1 MKTVVYADIL
11 IIINFLMNYLL
22 LRADAILTGF
32 GFKSVR
38 LLISSFVGSLFSL
51 IIFIEN
57 IPSSINTIIKIIYM
71 VIMLLIAFRF
81 KSLKIFIRHFLTFF
95 AVNMIFA
102 GIMLA
107 MNIFLFPNTSL
118 FNNGIVYFD
127 IDIITLTI
135 ISVICYLFIYI
146 FNVVIHNKTP
156 HGCIYSIK
164 IIYNGKSVEGKAL
177 YDSGN
182 TLCDCFSGKPVVIAD
197 EKFIKKLTE
206 NDKLE
211 NMKNYRLIPFSTISG
226 NGTIPAFMADC
237 VEIYVSGNKYNV
249 ENVYIGL
256 TENKIISGDYS
267 ALLGSPFFDLIS
279 DNKLKLQGGEYEKKR

>member
-1 MKTVVYADIL
+1 MADCSYGFICCEE
-11 IIINFLMNYLL
+11 FLNDFNYSGGQSQIF
-22 LRADAILTGF
+22 RRTAACDEQTF
-32 GFKSVR
+32 V
-38 LLISSFVGSLFSL
+38 IS
-51 IIFIEN
+51 
-57 IPSSINTIIKIIYM
+57 
-71 VIMLLIAFRF
+71 
-81 KSLKIFIRHFLTFF
+81 
-95 AVNMIFA
+95 
-102 GIMLA
+102 
-107 MNIFLFPNTSL
+107 
-118 FNNGIVYFD
+118 
-127 IDIITLTI
+127 
-135 ISVICYLFIYI
+135 
-146 FNVVIHNKTP
+146 
-156 HGCIYSIK
+156 CIYSIK